1 MNSEDER
8 WLTEVHH
15 NTPDAPTTHH
25 AKLTVVADLALQMQ
39 AEGQGIVLDQFGNRD
54 NPRAHY
60 RGTGPEIL
68 DQTNGRITHFV
79 SSMGTTGELL

>member
-1 MNSEDER
+1 
-8 WLTEVHH
+8 
-15 NTPDAPTTHH
+15 
-25 AKLTVVADLALQMQ
+25 MQ

-79 SSMGTTGELL
+79 SSMGTTGERL